1 MRKLKKLEK
10 ILRALGY
17 DCGVVEDDDGP
28 ELRLYINNYQAYTVY
43 DTGGYCTDK
52 GVYLSTK
59 EDRHKICKAI
69 RQWLADEGL
78 WEKFDSIQ
86 DEVRVLGF
94 GTEMR
99 DQHFDIWYKDKYIG
113 MYMMNRTFLREQAL
127 YDLVPHKELM
137 QLLGI
142 FKRIDQEE
150 LARIERRARRKKA

>member
-10 ILRALGY
+10 LLRALGY
-17 DCGVVEDDDGP
+17 DCGVVEYDDGP

-52 GVYLSTK
+52 GVYLATK

-86 DEVRVLGF
+86 AEVRAFGF
-94 GTEMR
+94 DTEMR

-113 MYMMNRTFLREQAL
+113 RYLINRVFIREYGL
-127 YDLVPHKELM
+127 YGTVPEKKLMELS
-137 QLLGI
+137 GI

-150 LARIERRARRKKA
+150 LARIERRDRRKRA